1 MKQITVKV
9 QGMTCQ
15 HCVIAIEKSVG
26 KLSGVA
32 EVAVN
37 LANGQVDV
45 HMDERKVSEAEL
57 RAAIENAG
65 YQVMDACR
73 P

>member
-1 MKQITVKV
+1 MKHITLKV

-37 LANGQVDV
+37 LANGQVGMDV
-45 HMDERKVSEAEL
+45 DERQVTEAML
-57 RAAIENAG
+57 RAAIEDAG
-65 YQVMDACR
+65 YQVMDER
-73 P
+73 MW